1 MISKTNNQID
11 SARRAVEAADNVVLA
26 YDMNMGEL
34 DSAQADEGLQGVAS
48 SAFLTPEN
56 TSQPRRGHK
65 RGRSIDD
72 SSDQSSKTPRLTVD
86 RPGARYRSFSPR
98 LGRSNEQPEA
108 ENVPSLAMTVIGQ
121 LSPGLGQ
128 TDIRS
133 TIQSLVIDVVNGGRP
148 ESAITQPIDGGEE
161 IEVRQ
166 LSSNGAEKVKLVR
179 WSVDAG
185 VPEIIDQ
192 DERELYAIISRVLQ
206 NAFKF
211 TDAGS
216 IKLTVELI
224 PRGRGIVVTIS
235 DTGIGI
241 PAAFMPRL
249 FKAFSKED
257 DGIDSQR
264 EGLGL
269 GLMVA
274 KGMVRR
280 LKGDLKAVR
289 SATDG
294 PDRGS
299 IFEIRIPIAPGDSMS
314 TPGSPGVPTLDAT
327 HERSF
332 TPTHRRAFSTSPAND
347 LAAKV
352 HQTSHD
358 MAQDHATAPAPPKQ
372 PPPTSCAPCALRSL
386 AASEPPPPGTLAAR
400 LPLCILVV
408 EDNSMLRAILVRM
421 LHRLGYRRVLQA
433 YDGAA
438 AVRLMARL
446 RRLRRRGLVDFS
458 VDLVLMDLWMP
469 CMNGYDAASRI
480 WDLADGLDVAGEFE
494 EDEDDGELA
503 RGLIAEGHGYEAEAR
518 PVILAI
524 TADVTDDALERVA
537 RAGMMGPLTKPYSRV
552 ELEKCL
558 VNFCM
563 PARRLPLN

>member
-1 MISKTNNQID
+1 
-11 SARRAVEAADNVVLA
+11 
-26 YDMNMGEL
+26 
-34 DSAQADEGLQGVAS
+34 
-48 SAFLTPEN
+48 
-56 TSQPRRGHK
+56 
-65 RGRSIDD
+65 
-72 SSDQSSKTPRLTVD
+72 
-86 RPGARYRSFSPR
+86 
-98 LGRSNEQPEA
+98 
-108 ENVPSLAMTVIGQ
+108 
-121 LSPGLGQ
+121 
-128 TDIRS
+128 
-133 TIQSLVIDVVNGGRP
+133 LVNDVVNGGRP

-166 LSSNGAEKVKLVR
+166 RSSNGDEKMKLVR
-179 WSVDAG
+179 WSVGAG

-211 TDAGS
+211 TDEGS

-224 PRGRGIVVTIS
+224 PTGRGLVVTVS

-241 PAAFMPRL
+241 PEAFMPRL

-257 DGIDSQR
+257 DGIDSRR

-299 IFEIRIPIAPGDSMS
+299 VFEIRIPTGPGDSMS
-314 TPGSPGVPTLDAT
+314 TPGSPGGPSPLDI
-327 HERSF
+327 HPPPF
-332 TPTHRRAFSTSPAND
+332 TPTHRRAFSTPPAND
-347 LAAKV
+347 LVEKV
-352 HQTSHD
+352 HQTGKE
-358 MAQDHATAPAPPKQ
+358 AQDSTTPKQ
-372 PPPTSCAPCALRSL
+372 PPAASCALRSL

-438 AVRLMARL
+438 AVRLMARM

-480 WDLADGLDVAGEFE
+480 WDLADGLDVGSELD
-494 EDEDDGELA
+494 EDEGDGA
-503 RGLIAEGHGYEAEAR
+503 VCRGLMERRGYEAEAR

-537 RAGMMGPLTKPYSRV
+537 RAGMMGPLTKPYSRLD
-552 ELEKCL
+552 LEKCL
-558 VNFCM
+558 VNFCV
-563 PARRLPLN
+563 PGRGAAG

>member
-1 MISKTNNQID
+1 
-11 SARRAVEAADNVVLA
+11 VVLA

-34 DSAQADEGLQGVAS
+34 HAMDPVQVDDELQETAPS
-48 SAFLTPEN
+48 QIFSLRN
-56 TSQPRRGHK
+56 TTRPQMGHK
-65 RGRSIDD
+65 RLRSIDD
-72 SSDQSSKTPRLTVD
+72 SSNQSSKTPRLAMN
-86 RPGARYRSFSPR
+86 RPEVRHRSSSPR
-98 LGRSNEQPEA
+98 LRRSNVYPEPV
-108 ENVPSLAMTVIGQ
+108 NMPSLAMSVIGQ

-128 TDIRS
+128 TNIRS
-133 TIQSLVIDVVNGGRP
+133 CIQSLVNDVINGGRP

-166 LSSNGAEKVKLVR
+166 RSSNGEEKVKLVK
-179 WSVDAG
+179 WSVEAG
-185 VPEIIDQ
+185 VPEIIAQ
-192 DERELYAIISRVLQ
+192 DERDLYAIISRVLQ

-216 IKLTVELI
+216 IRLTVELI
-224 PRGRGIVVTIS
+224 PSGRGVVVTVT

-257 DGIDSQR
+257 DGIDSRR

-280 LKGDLKAVR
+280 LRGDLKAVR

-314 TPGSPGVPTLDAT
+314 SMSTPGSPGGLTLDAAR
-327 HERSF
+327 ERSF
-332 TPTHRRAFSTSPAND
+332 SPPHRRAFSTPPASD

-352 HQTSHD
+352 HPTRND
-358 MAQDHATAPAPPKQ
+358 ATRDPTGAPAPPKH
-372 PPPTSCAPCALRSL
+372 PPPPVPSCTPCALRSL
-386 AASEPPPPGTLAAR
+386 AAASNEPPPPGTLAAR

-446 RRLRRRGLVDFS
+446 RRLRRRGLVDFA
-458 VDLVLMDLWMP
+458 VDVVLMDLWMP

-480 WDLADGLDVAGEFE
+480 WDLADGRDVGSEFD
-494 EDEDDGELA
+494 EDEDDGGALA
-503 RGLIAEGHGYEAEAR
+503 RGLAADGRGYEAETR

-537 RAGMMGPLTKPYSRV
+537 KAGMMGPLTKPYSRV
-552 ELEKCL
+552 DLEKCL

-563 PARRLPLN
+563 PTRRLSLN